1 MLIHKEMKMADVIH
15 MNHHLLH
22 IINRFNIQL
31 GFEDKTVE
39 SICIENHVDPEFFL
53 EIVNTYHDSN
63 YFPLK
68 NLQKFSPSLLVD
80 YLQRTHHFYLGIK
93 IPEIEHFIN
102 KLLDETKEEPIPTRL
117 LSDFFLSYKKELT
130 SHIQRE
136 EQRVYPYVKLLEEVL
151 LKDEP
156 GQDDLT
162 DLRSYSIQE
171 YEAEHEDVEAKL
183 YDLKNIIIKYLPPP
197 KDSTAFNRILHDL
210 FELERDLN
218 NHGRIENL
226 ILVPIVGKMEKT
238 LSQKIRKS
246 NQK

>member
-1 MLIHKEMKMADVIH
+1 MLIHKDMKMAEVIYL
-15 MNHHLLH
+15 NHHLLH

-39 SICIENHVDPEFFL
+39 IICVENQVDTEFFL
-53 EIVNTYHDSN
+53 EIVNTYHDSD

-80 YLQRTHHFYLGIK
+80 YLQKTHNFYLGIK

-102 KLLDETKEEPIPTRL
+102 SLLEDGKEEPIHTRL

-136 EQRVYPYVKLLEEVL
+136 EQRVYPYVKRLEDVL
-151 LKDEP
+151 RKKEIS
-156 GQDDLT
+156 QNDLT
-162 DLRSYSIQE
+162 DLKSYSIQE

-197 KDSTAFNRILHDL
+197 NDSTAFNRILHDL

-226 ILVPIVGKMEKT
+226 ILVPIVAKMEKV
-238 LSQKIRKS
+238 LSQKIRK
-246 NQK
+246 NTLK